1 MSYRVGF
8 FWFESFPKYSKWE
21 QTRYLLCPHLTT
33 DTRLSTAR
41 ASISLPPPFQS
52 QLCVSICRTA
62 FMPQVAR
69 DEERQR
75 EPQVIIVLLLYKK
88 EKIVNRLI
96 A

>member
-1 MSYRVGF
+1 
-8 FWFESFPKYSKWE
+8 
-21 QTRYLLCPHLTT
+21 
-33 DTRLSTAR
+33 
-41 ASISLPPPFQS
+41 
-52 QLCVSICRTA
+52 
-62 FMPQVAR
+62 MPQVAR